1 MGNIVSESGLKPGIE
16 KVCAITQLPLPQS
29 KEELQRFLGMVNY
42 LSQFIPNQSE
52 ITAPLQ
58 NLQKKDVMW
67 IWSYE
72 HTQAVERLKQIL
84 SSQPVL
90 KFHDP
95 TKPVKLQV
103 DASKAGLGAC
113 VLQDGHPIAY
123 ASRSLTQAEEYYAQI
138 EKELLAVVFGCERFN
153 HYVYGRPV
161 DVESDHKPLVS
172 VNKKPLTKVSP
183 RLQCLLLRLQKYEV
197 NITYVPGKYMYVA
210 DTLSRAYLDE
220 PPSEQELSDDME
232 VIVHSLVERLPL
244 TKEKLAQMKAATAQD
259 EILQM
264 LSKVARNGWPSHKSK
279 LPASVAYYWNLRAEI
294 DEAEGLL
301 FPGEKLII
309 PQEMRQDV
317 LNCIHES
324 HPGMEKCK
332 SRARAVVYWPS
343 MSTAIERVISKCSAC
358 LTYQRENQKEPLL
371 PHEVPQRPWQKLGAN
386 IFELNSKS
394 YLLVVDYYPK
404 HPELCLDSWFLL

>member
-371 PHEVPQRPWQKLGAN
+371 PHEVPQRPWQKLGAD

>member
-1 MGNIVSESGLKPGIE
+1 MGNIVSESGLKPDIE

-42 LSQFIPNQSE
+42 FSQFIPNQSE

-58 NLQKKDVMW
+58 NLLKKV
-67 IWSYE
+67 WSYE

-232 VIVHSLVERLPL
+232 IIVHSLVERLPL

-294 DEAEGLL
+294 HEAEGLL

-332 SRARAVVYWPS
+332 SRVRAVVYWPS

-371 PHEVPQRPWQKLGAN
+371 PHEVPQRPWQKLGAD